1 MVETVLGKLD
11 NAQIEDVLGKA
22 VIGRVGCVS
31 DGRPY
36 VVPIAYV
43 YENGCVYGH
52 SIAGK
57 KLAAM
62 RENPGVCFEVECVDD
77 LQNWRS
83 VIASGTFE
91 ELDEAEQEA
100 GMQLLVERLM
110 PLMAHPGGPEGDE
123 HGGAH
128 PPSHGAVVFR
138 IRLDE
143 KSGRF
148 EAR

>member
-1 MVETVLGKLD
+1 MLGTLD
-11 NAQIEDVLGKA
+11 SAQIEDVLGKA
-22 VIGRVGCVS
+22 VIGRIGCVS

-43 YENGCVYGH
+43 YEKSCIYGH

-62 RENPGVCFEVECVDD
+62 RENPRVCFEVECVDD
-77 LQNWRS
+77 LQNWQS

-91 ELDEAEQEA
+91 ELDEAGQRA
-100 GMQLLVERLM
+100 GMQLLIDRLM
-110 PLMAHPGGPEGDE
+110 PLLTHTAGPKGYE

-128 PPSHGAVVFR
+128 PPHHGAVVFR

-148 EAR
+148 ESS